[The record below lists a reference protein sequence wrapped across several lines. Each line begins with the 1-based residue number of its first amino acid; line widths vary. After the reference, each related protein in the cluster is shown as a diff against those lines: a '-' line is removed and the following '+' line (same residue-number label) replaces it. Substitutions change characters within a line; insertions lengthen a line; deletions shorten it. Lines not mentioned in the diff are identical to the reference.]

1 MYLAPRAAEHPMLAG
16 FRDIA
21 ANVPWYDFP
30 VFRHWSFEG
39 GRLAAGATTVAVFS
53 NGQPAIVER
62 PLGQGRVLVMTT
74 PVSDPANPAGRESW
88 NWLPTGFEPW
98 PYVMLVN
105 EMMLYLAGSGDAQ
118 LNYLSGQSVTIDEPS
133 ADRQRSYL
141 LFTPLGGRPQTVRVD
156 DDQLR
161 LPHAATPG
169 TYRLKATDDGALRG
183 FSVNLPVE
191 ASDLKRIEPKQLDA
205 MLGAKQYKIARQR
218 EEIVREQGQQRMG
231 REFFP
236 LLAVLLACVLGLEAL
251 LANRFYRAQ
260 HA

>member
-1 MYLAPRAAEHPMLAG
+1 MLAG
-16 FRDIA
+16 FREID

-39 GRLAAGATTVAVFS
+39 RRLAAGSTTIVAYS

-62 PLGQGRVLVMTT
+62 PLGRGRVLVMTT
-74 PVSDPANPAGRESW
+74 PVSDAANPPGREAW
-88 NWLPTGFEPW
+88 NWLPTGFDAW

-105 EMMLYLAGSGDAQ
+105 ETMLYLAGSGNAQ
-118 LNYLSGQSVTIDEPS
+118 LNYFSGQAVALDEPS
-133 ADRQRSYL
+133 ADSQRSYL
-141 LFTPLGGRPQTVRVD
+141 LFTPIGGRPQTVRVD
-156 DDQLR
+156 ENQLR

-191 ASDLKRIEPKQLDA
+191 ASDLKRAQPQALDGV
-205 MLGAKQYKIARQR
+205 LGAGHYKVARQK

-236 LLAVLLACVLGLEAL
+236 LLALLLACVLGLEAL
-251 LANRFYRAQ
+251 LANRFYRAER
-260 HA
+260 